1 MKYHMPLQAA
11 SSRQAQSKRLKLF
24 MSQIGLS
31 ERGKSASIAEKSA
44 KIVLW
49 GKLKAGRKY
58 P

>member
-24 MSQIGLS
+24 MLQIGLL
-31 ERGKSASIAEKSA
+31 ERGKSASIAEESA
-44 KIVLW
+44 RTVLW
-49 GKLKAGRKY
+49 GKLKTDRKY